1 MNAYIKDIEVY
12 LPERVL
18 TNDELCSNASNWEA
32 DKIFSKI
39 GIKERHVS
47 NNEET
52 SFVLALKACQKLLN
66 RNPQYRDEIDYVLYS
81 TLNHEHFMM
90 LSSVLLQHRLQL
102 KMSCG
107 TLDFRLPC
115 TGFVQL
121 LSIAK
126 SLIVSGTANN
136 VLIVTSD
143 TYSKT
148 ISPSDIG
155 TRSIFG
161 DAATA
166 TMVSRNGWG
175 QLGAISLGAD
185 GIGTENHIA
194 RVKCLRDYFP
204 DKETILNDPFTNYSP
219 DNFYM
224 VGSEIFSFVT
234 EKIPRFYTNFLS
246 QNHLTIEKVDM
257 HIFHQANLYML
268 KYLKKNLHIS
278 DDKFYVNMSDT
289 GNTSTSSLPICLYR
303 ANKDR
308 KLNGIISL
316 CAFGGGY
323 TWGSAIIH
331 IQ

>member
-18 TNDELCSNASNWEA
+18 TNEELCSNAPRWEA

-47 NNEET
+47 NSEET

-66 RNPQYRDEIDYVLYS
+66 RNSQYRNEIDYVLYS

-115 TGFVQL
+115 TGFIQL

-155 TRSIFG
+155 TLSIFG

-166 TMVSRNGWG
+166 TLVSGYGWG
-175 QLGAISLGAD
+175 QLGAISLGSD

-194 RVKCLRDYFP
+194 RVKCLGDYFP
-204 DKETILNDPFTNYSP
+204 DKETILNDPSNDYSP

-224 VGSEIFSFVT
+224 VGSEIFNFVT
-234 EKIPRFYTNFLS
+234 DRIPHFYTNFLR
-246 QNHLTIEKVDM
+246 QNNLAIEKVDM

-268 KYLKKNLHIS
+268 RYLKKHLHIS

-303 ANKDR
+303 ANRDR
-308 KLNGIISL
+308 KLRGTVSL

-323 TWGSAIIH
+323 TWGAAIVDIK
-331 IQ
+331 